1 MPATYTLISSNV
13 LASSAASVTFSS
25 IPATYTD
32 LVLRISANGNGSSLL
47 YASIN
52 PSNSNHS
59 YRALYGTGTTAASG
73 DTGSGSSLFEMG
85 SIGTATNVFG
95 STEIYIPNY
104 TVSANK
110 PVSGFGVREINS
122 ATSNKISAIAALWSN
137 TSAVT
142 SIEFGTIGGS
152 GFNTGSSFYLYGVKN
167 S

>member
-1 MPATYTLISSNV
+1 MANTYTLISSNV
-13 LASSAASVTFSS
+13 LTSAAASVTFSS
-25 IPATYTD
+25 IPGTYTD

-47 YASIN
+47 YAKIN

-73 DTGSGSSLFEMG
+73 DTGNGSSLFEMG
-85 SIGTATNVFG
+85 SISTATDVFG
-95 STEIYIPNY
+95 STEIYFPNY

-110 PVSGFGVREINS
+110 PVSGFGVREINLE
-122 ATSNKISAIAALWSN
+122 TSNKISAIAALWSS
-137 TSAVT
+137 TSAIT
-142 SIEFGTIGGS
+142 SIELGTLGGS